1 MTDEIARPDVPVTL
15 SELANQKSEA
25 LENIHAR
32 ILILETLR
40 RAAIRA
46 TSPEDWVRFRTKDG
60 VETAY
65 LQDCGGQRVRDVFG
79 IEITDVSEPVKLAG
93 SSPGEYVYI
102 IRGSGESRL
111 TRQRVVD
118 VEGGRSSIE
127 DAFKDK
133 SGPDQEY
140 EVRKAARANLNGSIT
155 RELAGL
161 KSVPVNDLDSAWTGT
176 GKTSNRCPLGRGFG
190 KREPRQN
197 VTGLTVPI
205 CEVCQTPG
213 ELRPATDKR
222 GAFYGCPNWKNHK
235 DQKWIVP
242 AELWDAKVQTSVEP
256 PSTETANHDTQNS

>member
-1 MTDEIARPDVPVTL
+1 MSDEITRPDVPVTL

-25 LENIHAR
+25 LDNIHAR
-32 ILILETLR
+32 IQILETLR

-79 IEITDVSEPVKLAG
+79 IEVTEVSTPEKVSG
-93 SSPGEYVYI
+93 SSAGEFVYL
-102 IRGSGESRL
+102 IRGSGHSRL

-118 VEGGRSSIE
+118 VEGGRSSTE

-133 SGPDQEY
+133 TGPDLEY

-161 KSVPVNDLDSAWTGT
+161 KSVPLTDLEAAWTGT
-176 GKTSNRCPLGRGFG
+176 GKTVDRCPLGRGYG
-190 KREPRQN
+190 KRESRPS
-197 VTGLTVPI
+197 TAVPV
-205 CEVCQTPG
+205 CEVCGTPG

-222 GAFYGCPNWKNHK
+222 GAFYGCPHWKNHK
-235 DQKWIVP
+235 DVKWIVE
-242 AELWDAKVQTSVEP
+242 ADLWERKQRET
-256 PSTETANHDTQNS
+256 STEVPTNDTPHS